1 MDGPDKMIDVVD
13 MYSLKKQN
21 SIEPAKNETIR
32 CALSVGYSTNNNAN
46 RHIFVGCT
54 NGFLMRLDPVN
65 YFVTLKV
72 KLRKHIF
79 CML

>member
-1 MDGPDKMIDVVD
+1 MIDVVD

-21 SIEPAKNETIR
+21 TIEPIKNENIS
-32 CALSVGYSTNNNAN
+32 CAISVGISSNNNAN

-54 NGFLMRLDPVN
+54 NGFLVRLDPVN
-65 YFVTLKV
+65 YFQTLKV